1 MAPVEGHLNS
11 SGLPPKEFGS
21 FGGFGAA
28 VSPYPSEGPKV
39 RFWIQDGGGGSSY
52 PFCYRLGSGLVR
64 GCLQVHRRLLRKS
77 DDI

>member
-28 VSPYPSEGPKV
+28 VSPYPSEGPKF

-52 PFCYRLGSGLVR
+52 PFVTALALEFVLR
-64 GCLQVHRRLLRKS
+64 GQENQKV
-77 DDI
+77 